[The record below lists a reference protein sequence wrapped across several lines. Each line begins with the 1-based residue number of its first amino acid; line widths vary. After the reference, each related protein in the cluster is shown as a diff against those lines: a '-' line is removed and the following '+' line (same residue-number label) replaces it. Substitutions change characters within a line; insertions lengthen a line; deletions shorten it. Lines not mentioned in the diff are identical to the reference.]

1 MSAGPVGTSCPAG
14 PAFLAGWFFVGQA
27 GLTRAD
33 CPRAA
38 RLRYMSSLPVFQ
50 AKPTS
55 SLTTR

>member
-1 MSAGPVGTSCPAG
+1 MPGGSRFFV
-14 PAFLAGWFFVGQA
+14 GWFFVGQA

-55 SLTTR
+55 SPTTR